1 MVSHYSIINVLINKW
16 GEMCHSHL
24 SDPLPRR
31 VLGLADPPALLI
43 PEVHARRQL
52 GLPHEGDVDL
62 KFACSVVYVYKVQHI
77 ACLYYKVVHL
87 DWNRKKNYCVVA
99 RGSMCY

>member
-31 VLGLADPPALLI
+31 VLGLADPPALLVA
-43 PEVHARRQL
+43 EVHARREL
-52 GLPHEGDVDL
+52 GLPHEGNVYL
-62 KFACSVVYVYKVQHI
+62 KFAFSVVYKLQLITYSISLQ
-77 ACLYYKVVHL
+77 
-87 DWNRKKNYCVVA
+87 
-99 RGSMCY
+99 GG